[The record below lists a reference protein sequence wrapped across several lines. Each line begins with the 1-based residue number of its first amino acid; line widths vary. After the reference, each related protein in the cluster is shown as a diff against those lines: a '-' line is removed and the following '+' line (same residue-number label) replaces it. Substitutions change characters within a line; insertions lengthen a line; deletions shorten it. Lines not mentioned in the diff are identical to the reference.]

1 MFYCSFLATLGIT
14 SHIFDLLVSHKFSTF
29 IASGKWEDLIELQLP
44 YRHSFCAVAT
54 RHFNCIRIFKFH
66 KELFYIII
74 IYFVLLVYIVL
85 SSCLFFWFSVLSCGF
100 ILLLAEGHL
109 LHFLQCEYT
118 GNEFSF
124 IFPEN
129 VFISSS
135 FLDYFCWL

>member
-29 IASGKWEDLIELQLP
+29 TASGKREDLIELQLP
-44 YRHSFCAVAT
+44 CRHSFCAVAT
-54 RHFNCIRIFKFH
+54 RLFNCIRIFKFH

-100 ILLLAEGHL
+100 ILLAEEHL
-109 LHFLQCEYT
+109 LCFLQCEYT

-129 VFISSS
+129 VFIS
-135 FLDYFCWL
+135 FLDYFFWL